1 MLWLFNRI
9 SITADGAD
17 TRNDRSGS
25 PNRPDPAADMSTG
38 YCFQLVH
45 VMPFFSVL
53 FFALPLIF
61 STCRILGYI
70 FSFSSPLLMS
80 QRGHRGREQW
90 GCGNFF
96 FFFAFQ
102 ARILFCFL
110 QVFLSVWGFFFP
122 GILTDLKNVLQ
133 PD

>member
-96 FFFAFQ
+96 FFFCLSGKNPV
-102 ARILFCFL
+102 LFFAGFFVCL
-110 QVFLSVWGFFFP
+110 GFFF
-122 GILTDLKNVLQ
+122 Q
-133 PD
+133 AF

>member
-61 STCRILGYI
+61 STCRIY
-70 FSFSSPLLMS
+70 
-80 QRGHRGREQW
+80 
-90 GCGNFF
+90 FF
-96 FFFAFQ
+96 F
-102 ARILFCFL
+102 L
-110 QVFLSVWGFFFP
+110 LSSLDESKRSPWP
-122 GILTDLKNVLQ
+122 
-133 PD
+133 